1 MEKIQMPTIFQPF
14 GATRTAYQL
23 YAFKNVTYVIYH
35 ADLLM
40 QDYNIH
46 RSMYLHEN
54 IGSL

>member
-14 GATRTAYQL
+14 GATRTAYQV